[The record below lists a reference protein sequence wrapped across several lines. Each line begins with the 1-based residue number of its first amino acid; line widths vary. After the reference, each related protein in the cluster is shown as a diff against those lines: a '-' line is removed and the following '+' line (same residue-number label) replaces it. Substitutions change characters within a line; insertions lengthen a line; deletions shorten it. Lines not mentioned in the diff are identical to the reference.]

1 MKQFKNFFLIA
12 LMVLVGGM
20 VSSCGSDDDNNS
32 SSGGGSGLSTYT
44 LKCHISD
51 YGTLP
56 EAIAKVL
63 NDGLEQNVNETVPNV
78 SLDTVKKTLDKAV
91 EDAIKT
97 GEYKDSPYNYTIEF
111 YILDSNGKKVYSRY
125 IIVKDG
131 TATAA

>member
-1 MKQFKNFFLIA
+1 MKQFKNFFLVA
-12 LMVLVGGM
+12 LMVLVAGM
-20 VSSCGSDDDNNS
+20 VSSCGSDDDGN
-32 SSGGGSGLSTYT
+32 GGGSGLGTYT

-56 EAIAKVL
+56 DAYAKIL
-63 NDGLEQNVNETVPNV
+63 NDALEQNVNETVPNV
-78 SLDTVKKTLDKAV
+78 SLDTVKKELDQAV
-91 EDAIKT
+91 EEAIKT
-97 GEYKDSPYNYTIEF
+97 GDYKDSPYNYTIEF